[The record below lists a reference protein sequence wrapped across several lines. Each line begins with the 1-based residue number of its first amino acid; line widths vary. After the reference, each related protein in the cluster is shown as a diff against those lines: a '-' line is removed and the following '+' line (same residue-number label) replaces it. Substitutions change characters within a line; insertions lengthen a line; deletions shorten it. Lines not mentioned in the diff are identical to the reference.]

1 MEMSG
6 GGGEMSGKIEMTRLV
21 ETNAALNPGY
31 NTNNDTS
38 SSSSA
43 SDASL
48 RRRANANQVSSIED
62 HTAFEMI
69 AEVNFKI
76 WNY

>member
-1 MEMSG
+1 MASG
-6 GGGEMSGKIEMTRLV
+6 GGDTLGKIEMTRLV
-21 ETNAALNPGY
+21 EPNAALNPGY
-31 NTNNDTS
+31 NTNNDSS

-48 RRRANANQVSSIED
+48 RRRVVDNANPVSSIED

-69 AEVNFKI
+69 AEV
-76 WNY
+76 